1 MEHAHHQADHR
12 SASSEPSL
20 TRQAIDA
27 TRHCLTGCAIG
38 EILGVVIGSALG
50 LHNLA
55 SVLLAIVLAFAFGY
69 GLTMRSVLRSGLTFR
84 RALGVAFASDT
95 VSIGVMELMD
105 NAVILVVPG
114 AMTAGL
120 TSPLF
125 WGSLVLSL
133 VVAFVVTVPVNRAL
147 IARGR
152 GHAVMHAYH

>member
-1 MEHAHHQADHR
+1 MDHVHHTSHASTGPER
-12 SASSEPSL
+12 SL

-38 EILGVVIGSALG
+38 EILGVVIGTALG
-50 LHNLA
+50 WHNLA
-55 SVLLAIVLAFAFGY
+55 TIVLAIVLAFLFGY
-69 GLTMRSVLRSGLTFR
+69 GLTMRSVLRSGLPFR

-95 VSIGVMELMD
+95 VSIGVMELVD

-114 AMTAGL
+114 AMAAGIA
-120 TSPLF
+120 SPLF
-125 WGSLVLSL
+125 WASLAVSL
-133 VVAFVVTVPVNRAL
+133 AIAFVVTVPVNRAL

>member
-1 MEHAHHQADHR
+1 MDHAHDHAHH
-12 SASSEPSL
+12 ASPGPHHSL

-50 LHNLA
+50 WHNLGT
-55 SVLLAIVLAFAFGY
+55 VVLAIVLAFVFGY
-69 GLTMRSVLRSGLTFR
+69 GLTMRSVLRSGLSFR

-95 VSIGVMELMD
+95 VSIGVMELID

-114 AMTAGL
+114 AMAAGL

-125 WGSLVLSL
+125 WASLAVSL
-133 VVAFVVTVPVNRAL
+133 AIAFVVTVPVNRAL